1 MAGYSAMISKMSSSY
16 ILLSGLRGSLAS
28 AHRLRS
34 GLVRKAPREGLSVED
49 WMVFRRFMVDLHD
62 WLYIGDP

>member
-1 MAGYSAMISKMSSSY
+1 LGRRCKEVGGYCESAEREESSF
-16 ILLSGLRGSLAS
+16 AS

-34 GLVRKAPREGLSVED
+34 GLVRKAPRESLSSED

>member
-1 MAGYSAMISKMSSSY
+1 MEG
-16 ILLSGLRGSLAS
+16 GSLAS

-34 GLVRKAPREGLSVED
+34 GLVRKAPRENLSAED
-49 WMVFRRFMVDLHD
+49 WMGFSRLMVDLQD